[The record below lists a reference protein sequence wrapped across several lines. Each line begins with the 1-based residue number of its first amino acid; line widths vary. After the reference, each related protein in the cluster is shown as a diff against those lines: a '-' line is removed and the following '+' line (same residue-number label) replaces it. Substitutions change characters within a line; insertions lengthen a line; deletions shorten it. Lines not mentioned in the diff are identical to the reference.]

1 VPNLTIRD
9 VPDDLYALLKALAE
23 RERRS
28 LQQTALVLLGQAR
41 RLVDAGGSVEEARAL
56 RARFGGRRLG
66 DVVSDVRQERAR

>member
-41 RLVDAGGSVEEARAL
+41 RLADAGGSVEEARAL